1 MPERWRPGHFDI
13 WGSSHQIF
21 HVLVLLAA
29 ALHLVGLL
37 KAFDY
42 EHRYRIGLYSAY
54 GNARKLGGP

>member
-1 MPERWRPGHFDI
+1 MPGSFDI

-29 ALHLVGLL
+29 TTNFFGLV

-42 EHRYRIGLYSAY
+42 EHSFRAQTDNVFYTFSRIFSK
-54 GNARKLGGP
+54 N